1 MKRVLQFLLFLI
13 PLNAIA
19 QTTDLSGVVKDADGQ
34 PLAGVVV
41 YYEGT
46 TVMTTTDAKGFYS
59 ISGEIGK
66 DLTFS
71 SFGFK
76 TEVVRFSG
84 QKRIDVSMK
93 LDTVQLSDA
102 VVIGYGTQQRQDLT
116 GAVSSVKADEIRR
129 AGQNNIVGSLQ
140 GKVAGLNITSQS
152 GEPGAGFSI
161 NIRGANSINAT
172 STPLVVID
180 GMQMDIDDSGDA
192 SSSFSLSGSDPLAFL
207 NPSDILSVEVL
218 KDASA
223 TAIYGSRGAN
233 GVILITTKSGVGN
246 SDKTNLTFDASVGVT
261 TMANT
266 IEMLDADEWLQ
277 YRFERGDYSG
287 REFYGYDSDGDGIN
301 DTAKTAKM
309 YGKSPIDWRDELL
322 RAAITQNY
330 NLSLRT
336 KVAKKTDLLVALGYL
351 DQQGMIVNNGYRKF
365 TARVKADHNVCK
377 KIRIGV
383 NANYARMQS
392 DGAASST
399 GGGFHNLGLTQM
411 IFLERP
417 IDVVGPDD
425 NNDYTGNSTSL
436 KDIVTDETFRQGVMH
451 KVVGNAY
458 LNYDIVKGLSL
469 KLYAS
474 GNFSEASN
482 LEFFSS
488 KSRWGR
494 ARGGVGTRKD
504 VGTGGY
510 TANTTLTYR
519 NNFKKIHSFE
529 AMLGAEMSGYMY
541 DSFSIQGTNFSDESL
556 GSYSFASAD
565 QISAPIQSHSTSTR
579 MSLFGRVNYHY
590 KSRYYATFNMRA
602 DGSSKFSRGS
612 RVGYFPSLSVAWR
625 ASNERFLRMANKN
638 WLDNLKLRFSAGV
651 SGNDRIPN
659 YMNIS
664 TMEEVYYSD
673 GGKQILGKVPLSS
686 GNQKLK
692 WETTYQYDLG
702 LDFTLFKSRVDFVF
716 DLYYKDTRDML
727 FKATI
732 PSQTGFSTQ
741 WQNIGRV
748 RNCGLE
754 MALTTVNVK
763 SGNFMWTTNLT
774 FDMNRNRILN
784 LGPDIEMMPNNVA
797 KGIFKEEPTRLML
810 NQPIGIIWGYECDG
824 NYQLDDFDIYYIG
837 TKIPVEPSLVTS
849 ENYDEFS
856 YTLKEGV
863 TSVSGVSVKPGDRK
877 FKDLNGDNI
886 IKESDD
892 KKVLGNCLP
901 DFTYGVGNTFV
912 WKGLELY
919 LFFQG
924 VQGREL
930 LNEFKARST
939 SGEGFNTYMYNV
951 TKESFH
957 QAWRP
962 ENGSNTYSRLKNS
975 LNVQQPVS
983 SFYVEDGSYLKLK
996 TLSFAYN
1003 LPSKAC
1009 KAIKFAG
1016 LKLSFTVDNVWCW
1029 TRYSGLDPDISSSNA
1044 TFQGIDRMGY
1054 PTGRTYTFGLVANF

>member
-1 MKRVLQFLLFLI
+1 MPFYAV
-13 PLNAIA
+13 A
-19 QTTDLSGVVKDADGQ
+19 QTTDVSGVVKDADGQ
-34 PLAGVVV
+34 PVAGVVV
-41 YYEGT
+41 YYDGT
-46 TVMTTTDAKGFYS
+46 SIMTTTDAKGFYT
-59 ISGEIGK
+59 IAGEMGK

-71 SFGFK
+71 CFGFR
-76 TEVVRFSG
+76 TEIIRFSG
-84 QKRIDVSMK
+84 QRKIDVRLK
-93 LDTVQLSDA
+93 LDAVRLDDA

-116 GAVSSVKADEIRR
+116 GSISSVKADEIRKS
-129 AGQNNIVGSLQ
+129 GQNSFVGSLQ

-161 NIRGANSINAT
+161 NIRGANSINAA

-180 GMQMDIDDSGDA
+180 GMQMDIDESGNA

-246 SDKTNLTFDASVGVT
+246 SDKTNVTFDASVGVT
-261 TMANT
+261 TMANS
-266 IEMLDADEWLQ
+266 IEMLDAAEWLQ

-301 DTAKTAKM
+301 DTAKTPEM

-322 RAAITQNY
+322 RTAVTQNY
-330 NLSLRT
+330 NMSLRT
-336 KVAKKTDLLVALGYL
+336 KVAKKTDLLVSLGWL
-351 DQQGMIVNNGYRKF
+351 DQQGMILNNDYQKF
-365 TARVKADHNVCK
+365 SARVKADHNVNK
-377 KIRIGV
+377 KIKIGV

-399 GGGFHNLGLTQM
+399 GGGFHNHGLTQM

-425 NNDYTGNSTSL
+425 DSDYVGSSTSL
-436 KDIVTDETFRQGVMH
+436 KDIVTDETFRQGIMH

-458 LNYDIVKGLSL
+458 LNYNIIKGLTL
-469 KLYAS
+469 RLYAS

-482 LEFFSS
+482 QEFFSS
-488 KSRWGR
+488 KSRWGK
-494 ARGGVGTRKD
+494 ARGGVGSRKN

-519 NNFKKIHSFE
+519 NDFRKTHSLE
-529 AMLGAEMSGYMY
+529 AMLGAEMGGYMY
-541 DSFSIQGTNFSDESL
+541 DSFYIQGINFSDESL
-556 GSYSFASAD
+556 GSWSLASAS
-565 QISAPIQSHSTSTR
+565 QISAPLQSHSTSTR

-590 KSRYYATFNMRA
+590 LSRYYVTLNMRA

-612 RVGYFPSLSVAWR
+612 RVGYFPSLSAAWR

-638 WLDNLKLRFSAGV
+638 WLDNLKLRFSAGM

-659 YMNIS
+659 YADIY
-664 TMEEVYYSD
+664 TLDEVYYSD
-673 GGKQILGKVPLSS
+673 GGTQILGKAPLSS

-702 LDFTLFKSRVDFVF
+702 LDLTLFKSRVDFVL

-727 FKATI
+727 FKATL

-748 RNCGLE
+748 ENRGLE
-754 MALTTVNVK
+754 AALSTVNIK
-763 SGNFMWTTNLT
+763 TGNFMWTTSLT
-774 FDMNRNRILN
+774 FDMNRNRILD
-784 LGPDIEMMPNNVA
+784 LGSGIEMMPNNVD

-810 NQPIGIIWGYECDG
+810 NQPIGIIWGYECTG
-824 NYQLDDFDIYYIG
+824 NYQLDDFDICYAG
-837 TKIPVEPSLVTS
+837 TKIPVDPSLVTS

-863 TSVSGVSVKPGDRK
+863 TSVNGVSVKPGDRK
-877 FKDLNGDNI
+877 FRDLNGDNV

-901 DFTYGVGNTFV
+901 DFTYGIGNTFS
-912 WKGLELY
+912 WRGLELY

-924 VQGREL
+924 VHGREL

-939 SGEGFNTYMYNV
+939 SGEGFSTYMYNV
-951 TKESFH
+951 TKESFYK
-957 QAWRP
+957 AWRP

-975 LNVQQPVS
+975 LNVQQPIS

-996 TLSFAYN
+996 TLSLAYN
-1003 LPSKAC
+1003 LPSNIC
-1009 KAIKFAG
+1009 RAIRFAG

-1029 TRYSGLDPDISSSNA
+1029 TRYSGLDPDISSTNA
-1044 TFQGIDRMGY
+1044 TFTGIDRMGY